1 MSEKSQNSHPY
12 QELSYLNG
20 NKQFLSFER
29 ALPITDFVHQLE
41 SRDFEKEFSFLK
53 QITQTREH
61 DRLLF
66 RSAQIQ
72 HLNRYAD
79 ILPYAHSIVKPQV
92 DSADNS
98 YYINANYIRGGNN
111 EERKYI
117 ATQGPVI
124 QSVQDFWHMIWTNN
138 VGVIIMLCKL
148 FDRQRIQCEK
158 YWPSDKA
165 IYGPYQIDTIS
176 RQESNKDLLESS
188 LIMKS
193 KEKQH
198 KVSHYQWCD
207 WPDFGIVKED
217 SYQVL
222 DWLAGIAN
230 EAAQDNKI
238 PVIHCSAGVGRT
250 GTFLAICHIKQLLIK
265 NDAQISIFSI
275 VRRLREQRPLL
286 VQSVQQYEMIY
297 KYTIWLLRNLK
308 YM

>member
-1 MSEKSQNSHPY
+1 MSEKQQNSLPY
-12 QELSYLNG
+12 QELSNLKENQKFQ
-20 NKQFLSFER
+20 NFER
-29 ALPITDFVHQLE
+29 ALPIKDFLLQIDD
-41 SRDFEKEFSFLK
+41 RDYDNEFQYLK

-61 DRLLF
+61 DRLF
-66 RSAQIQ
+66 YRDAQIQ

-79 ILPYAHSIVKPQV
+79 ILPYVHSIVKPQL
-92 DSADNS
+92 DIQDKT
-98 YYINANYIRGGNN
+98 YYINANYIRDINN
-111 EERKYI
+111 WERKYI
-117 ATQGPVI
+117 ATQGPLK

-148 FDRQRIQCEK
+148 FDRQRIQCER
-158 YWPSDKA
+158 YWPSDQA
-165 IYGPYQIDTIS
+165 IYGPYQIDKIS
-176 RQESNKDLLESS
+176 CQESNKEVFESS

-193 KEKQH
+193 KQKQH
-198 KVSHYQWCD
+198 QISHYQWCD

-275 VRRLREQRPLL
+275 VRRLREQRPFL

-297 KYTIWLLRNLK
+297 KYTIWLLKNLK